1 MSDEQYTD
9 PSTETVQRVAQ
20 AALPL
25 ATLADV
31 AARLAA
37 DRRDEQD
44 ARDRRRLVDL
54 HRRRAADQAAVAA
67 VYRPALN
74 ARWLAG
80 AGLADLG
87 AAWRAAHA
95 NADIDPRAADAAA
108 RVELRLRYLHPPA
121 MRHYDRLRGEGLTPA
136 AAMAEAAHLMAF
148 VDPNAH
154 AKPPGPARPALD
166 AMVSPEVAAGHAAAA
181 AYTPGL
187 NPVWLRHASVFEL
200 GQVWQAAQRHVRVD
214 SRAATAAEHVEQQLR
229 RLHPPAMRR
238 YDDLRRAGRS
248 PGDAMREAVRYIA
261 GVDPTAR
268 PGDPGPRR
276 PVLATDAHPARADA
290 DALTVPAGQ
299 DRQAAAATAG
309 TRANPATTDVHEH
322 TAAIPTE
329 RVLIVRAE
337 SGDPTAVLRSQMFP
351 RPIRAELAAA
361 PTRQALQLSTPPAS
375 NRPPTPTRGQ

>member
-9 PSTETVQRVAQ
+9 PSTEAVQRVAQ

-37 DRRDEQD
+37 DRRDEQN

-54 HRRRAADQAAVAA
+54 HRRRAAEQAAVAA
-67 VYRPALN
+67 VYGPALN
-74 ARWLAG
+74 ARWLAA

-108 RVELRLRYLHPPA
+108 RVELRLRHLHPPA

-136 AAMAEAAHLMAF
+136 AAMAKAAHLMAF
-148 VDPNAH
+148 VDPKAH
-154 AKPPGPARPALD
+154 TGPPGPARPALN

-181 AYTPGL
+181 AFTPGL

-200 GQVWQAAQRHVRVD
+200 GQVWQAAQRHAGAD
-214 SRAATAAEHVEQQLR
+214 SRAATAAEQVEQQLR
-229 RLHPPAMRR
+229 RLYPPAMRR
-238 YDDLRRAGRS
+238 YDDLRGAGRS

-261 GVDPTAR
+261 GVDPTAW

-276 PVLATDAHPARADA
+276 PRLAGGVDP
-290 DALTVPAGQ
+290 
-299 DRQAAAATAG
+299 AAAVAG
-309 TRANPATTDVHEH
+309 GTPASRATTRVDEH
-322 TAAIPTE
+322 AAALPTGWGLVVQPE
-329 RVLIVRAE
+329 HDDQTGA
-337 SGDPTAVLRSQMFP
+337 AVLRGQMFP
-351 RPIRAELAAA
+351 RPICVDLAAI
-361 PTRQALQLSTPPAS
+361 PTRPALRPATPPS
-375 NRPPTPTRGQ
+375 PTRSR